1 MNNPVYF
8 GLSILETITIA
19 MCEFWYNYEKPIY
32 GKKLKLDYM
41 NTDSFTAH
49 IKLHK
54 IDIYVQTSVDIYVD
68 ITKDVEIRFDTLNNE
83 FGRP

>member
-1 MNNPVYF
+1 M
-8 GLSILETITIA
+8 E
-19 MCEFWYNYEKPIY
+19 
-32 GKKLKLDYM
+32 KKLKLDYM

-68 ITKDVEIRFDTLNNE
+68 ITKDVEIRFDTSNNE